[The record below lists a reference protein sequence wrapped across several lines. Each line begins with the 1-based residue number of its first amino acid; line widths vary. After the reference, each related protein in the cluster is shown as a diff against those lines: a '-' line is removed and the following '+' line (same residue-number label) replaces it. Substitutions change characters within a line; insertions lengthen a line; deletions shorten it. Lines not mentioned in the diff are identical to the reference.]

1 MGGKGGGS
9 DFKEEKQ
16 NRGEEE
22 KHVHFDGER
31 NGEKKHSPEP
41 LLIGKEQ
48 TREKSRRKGE
58 WHKERYTGSIRTD
71 SLNSRR

>member
-1 MGGKGGGS
+1 MGGKRGS
-9 DFKEEKQ
+9 DFKEKKQ

-31 NGEKKHSPEP
+31 NGEEKHAPEP

-48 TREKSRRKGE
+48 TMEKSRRRGA
-58 WHKERYTGSIRTD
+58 WHIERYTGSIRTD
-71 SLNSRR
+71 SLNRRR